1 MSKSKSPSPSSIQDR
16 RTLTLLAAVAAAS
29 AGWAV
34 FLWRQLIVARAGAEP
49 FCAFG
54 ESNCAQ
60 LWDGAFAS
68 WIHDATRIPVAGWG
82 VAWSL
87 VALLLPLGLL
97 LGLEKA
103 WPLRGSRAAIRWTAL
118 AGALSVAVL
127 LAASLRAGAF
137 CSNCAIT
144 YGLTL
149 LYAVVAFWGLG
160 KSEGSWSERGL
171 FTAAL
176 ITLAAYAAL
185 IYPGLETPRARGAE
199 AREALARASE
209 SLQQDSAAATRP
221 QSNDP
226 TNDLI
231 AFIDSLPAPVQGSL
245 STTLALYR
253 NARARP
259 VEIPRAAQGN
269 PDAPVVIT
277 EFVDTLCSH
286 CADLHGTME
295 YLLDAAPD
303 RFALDSR
310 HYPLDGNCN
319 ADLPARGPE
328 TVRCLAAR
336 VEICA
341 ENLPSR
347 FKLTTELF
355 ASQNNLTTER
365 VLEIASE
372 HMDQMSL
379 DACLVDPQTERKLM
393 DDVAFASRYDPTGTP
408 LVLVNGR
415 EGNPYGPFLLAMILA
430 QGDADHPAFGVL
442 PPPQAQPG
450 S

>member
-1 MSKSKSPSPSSIQDR
+1 V
-16 RTLTLLAAVAAAS
+16 TLLALVAAAS
-29 AGWAV
+29 AGWAA
-34 FLWRQLIVARAGAEP
+34 FLWRQLIAARAGAEP
-49 FCAFG
+49 FCVFG
-54 ESNCAQ
+54 KADCAQ

-68 WIHDATRIPVAGWG
+68 WIHSATRVPVAGWG

-97 LGLEKA
+97 LGLEA
-103 WPLRGSRAAIRWTAL
+103 RWPLRGTRAAMRWTAL
-118 AGALSVAVL
+118 AGVLTIAVL
-127 LAASLRAGAF
+127 LAASLRAGTF

-149 LYAVVAFWGLG
+149 LYAAIALRGLQ
-160 KSEGSWSERGL
+160 KSEIPWSERGL
-171 FTAAL
+171 FTAVL
-176 ITLAAYAAL
+176 LTLAAYAAL
-185 IYPGLETPRARGAE
+185 IYPGLQTPRARGA
-199 AREALARASE
+199 AALEALVRASQN
-209 SLQQDSAAATRP
+209 LQENVAPSRP
-221 QSNDP
+221 NASRSDP
-226 TNDLI
+226 TDDLI
-231 AFIDSLPAPVQGSL
+231 AFIDSLPAPLQESL

-253 NARARP
+253 NAPARP
-259 VEIPRAAQGN
+259 TETPRAAHGN

-286 CADLHGTME
+286 CADLHDTMQ

-319 ADLPARGPE
+319 ADLPVRGPE

-341 ENLPSR
+341 ENAATR
-347 FKLTTELF
+347 FGLTTELF
-355 ASQNNLTTER
+355 AGQSSLTTER
-365 VLEIASE
+365 VLEIAAK
-372 HMDQMSL
+372 HLDPMSL
-379 DACLVDPQTERKLM
+379 DACLTDPRTERKLM

-415 EGNPYGPFLLAMILA
+415 EGSPYGPFLLAMILA

-442 PPPQAQPG
+442 PTPRAAP
-450 S
+450 

>member
-1 MSKSKSPSPSSIQDR
+1 MSKSKSPSSPSLPDR
-16 RTLTLLAAVAAAS
+16 RVLTLLAATAAAS

-34 FLWRQLIVARAGAEP
+34 FLWRQLIAARAGAEP

-68 WIHDATRIPVAGWG
+68 WVHGATRIPVAGWG

-103 WPLRGSRAAIRWTAL
+103 WPLRSSRAAIRWTAL
-118 AGALSVAVL
+118 AGVLSVALL
-127 LAASLRAGAF
+127 LAASLRAGSF

-149 LYAVVAFWGLG
+149 LYAALAYWGLRR
-160 KSEGSWSERGL
+160 SAEAWSERGL
-171 FTAAL
+171 FSAAVL
-176 ITLAAYAAL
+176 TLVAYAAL
-185 IYPGLETPRARGAE
+185 IYPGLQTPRARGIE
-199 AREALARASE
+199 AREALERASE
-209 SLQQDSAAATRP
+209 NLQQADGAAARP
-221 QSNDP
+221 RASDP
-226 TNDLI
+226 TDELV
-231 AFIDSLPAPVQGSL
+231 AFIDSLPAPVQASL

-253 NARARP
+253 NAPARP
-259 VEIPRAAQGN
+259 VDVPRAAQGN
-269 PDAPVVIT
+269 PDAPVVVT

-295 YLLDAAPD
+295 YLLDTAPD

-319 ADLPARGPE
+319 ADLPIHGPE
-328 TVRCLAAR
+328 SVRCLAAR

-341 ENLPSR
+341 ENLPTR

-355 ASQNNLTTER
+355 ASQSNLTTER
-365 VLEIASE
+365 VLEIAAG
-372 HMDQMSL
+372 HIDQMSL
-379 DACLVDPQTERKLM
+379 DACLADPQTERKLA
-393 DDVAFASRYDPTGTP
+393 DDVAFASRFDPTGTP
-408 LVLVNGR
+408 IVLVNGR
-415 EGNPYGPFLLAMILA
+415 QGSPYGPFLLAMILA

-442 PPPQAQPG
+442 PPPQARPG